1 MNFICVFTFCTFY
14 AIVYILVCLIYLS
27 IGTHVYKTVIA
38 GQYEVTKLC
47 YPYNI
52 GVFKKNP
59 VTLKNNSNIYYVL
72 KCGTEEAMTH
82 ITIKLL
88 RTIIS

>member
-14 AIVYILVCLIYLS
+14 AIVYILVCLIFLS

-38 GQYEVTKLC
+38 EQYEVNKLC

-52 GVFKKNP
+52 GVFKKPP
-59 VTLKNNSNIYYVL
+59 VTLRKIILIYIMY
-72 KCGTEEAMTH
+72 
-82 ITIKLL
+82 
-88 RTIIS
+88 